1 VKIQIMDGK
10 VCLKCK
16 GKTLLEFAGSVNL
29 FFRFAGNSRGGGQ
42 YHRVQAEDG
51 DDQADEPAVT
61 LADETESQESQ
72 DESSSTRLLRSL
84 SSPSFVPANIPESG
98 KSSGTEESDVDGIRG
113 AAASS
118 RRVRFQRLAEV

>member
-1 VKIQIMDGK
+1 MDTETKPIVKH
-10 VCLKCK
+10 
-16 GKTLLEFAGSVNL
+16 LL
-29 FFRFAGNSRGGGQ
+29 FRFAGNSRSGGQ

-72 DESSSTRLLRSL
+72 DESSSSRLLRSL

-118 RRVRFQRLAEV
+118 RRVRFQRLAEVLNLPK